1 MNFLNGGKH
10 MRNRSTQPSFHNIKR
25 PENHAAEFA
34 GLINKA
40 CKKAADKGLS
50 VFEIPHMIY
59 SEKKEL
65 LPDYLYKFFFFFL
78 NRRRAL
84 KSQCVLFSDAGCFH
98 DA

>member
-1 MNFLNGGKH
+1 

-59 SEKKEL
+59 SDK
-65 LPDYLYKFFFFFL
+65 
-78 NRRRAL
+78 
-84 KSQCVLFSDAGCFH
+84 
-98 DA
+98 